1 MGAASFLAMRA
12 AKSLSYI
19 GEDISTDKGWN
30 TAMEKIN
37 KIIDAMVTNS
47 DAGTE
52 PEVELATL

>member
-1 MGAASFLAMRA
+1 MGAASLLTMRA
-12 AKSLSYI
+12 AKSLSYM

-37 KIIDAMVTNS
+37 KIIDAMVTNP

-52 PEVELATL
+52 PEAELATL